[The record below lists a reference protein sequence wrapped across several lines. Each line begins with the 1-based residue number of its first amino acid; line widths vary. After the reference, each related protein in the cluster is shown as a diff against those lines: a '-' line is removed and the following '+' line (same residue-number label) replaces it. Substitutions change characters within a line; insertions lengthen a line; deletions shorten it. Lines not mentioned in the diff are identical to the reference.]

1 MTVHL
6 VGAGPGDPGL
16 LTLRGAEALREA
28 DVVVH
33 DRLVRPE
40 MLALAPSG
48 AELVDV
54 GKSPGGPSTTQQ
66 DINDLLVELG
76 RSGRRIVRL
85 KGGDPYVFGRGGE
98 EAEALR
104 RAGIAYEVVP
114 GITSAVAAPAAAGI
128 PVTHRDH
135 SSGFTVVTAHQD
147 PAHDRDLDWDAL
159 ARLGTTLVVLMGAAR
174 AAAVAARLIDG
185 GMSPDT
191 PAAAVHRGTQP
202 DQAVWRGRLADL
214 GAEPVRAPATL
225 VIGSVA
231 AEDLRADAPDDQ
243 IESTSPSG
251 T

>member
-16 LTLRGAEALREA
+16 LTIRGAEVLKAAE
-28 DVVVH
+28 VVVH
-33 DRLVRPE
+33 DRLVSPE
-40 MLALAPSG
+40 LLALAAPT
-48 AELVDV
+48 AELIDV
-54 GKSPGGPSTTQQ
+54 GKGPTTPSTSQQ
-66 DINDLLVELG
+66 RINEMLVELG
-76 RSGRRIVRL
+76 TAGRAVVRL

-104 RAGIAYEVVP
+104 RAGVDYVVVP
-114 GITSAVAAPAAAGI
+114 GITSAIAAPAAAGI

-147 PAHDRDLDWDAL
+147 PAHDRTLDWDAL

-174 AAAVAARLIDG
+174 AAAVAARLIAA

-191 PAAAVHRGTQP
+191 PAAAIHNGTLP
-202 DQAVWRGRLADL
+202 DQHVWRGRLAEL
-214 GAEPVRAPATL
+214 GSTPVAAPVTL

-231 AEDLRADAPDDQ
+231 TEDLRPHH
-243 IESTSPSG
+243 
-251 T
+251 